1 MSDAQPE
8 PTEPTQPEPTV
19 LVERRGRLGVLVLNR
34 PRAINA
40 LDLEMV
46 RLMQHALD
54 AWATDDDVTTI
65 LVTGSGDRGLCAG
78 GDLQGMYRSARE
90 GTTESVDF
98 WREEYVLDH
107 TVATYAKPVV
117 ALMDGIVL
125 GGGVG
130 VSAHASHRVVTERTS
145 VGMPE
150 TRIGFVPDVGGP
162 WLLSRAPGELGTH
175 LALTAANADGA
186 DTIALGMADVMVPSE
201 RLAALEAALEGED
214 PDTALAR
221 LSVDPPASA
230 LAARSSW
237 VDAAY
242 AGDDVL
248 AIVERLR
255 SSDVED
261 AHRAADEIEARSPTA
276 VTLTLAALRRAATL
290 PDLRTALDQD
300 LAVSTFLLDVPDM
313 AEGIRAQVID
323 KDRSPR
329 WDPPSLAEVDVAAFD
344 HLFA

>member
-1 MSDAQPE
+1 MTTRTTPDPV
-8 PTEPTQPEPTV
+8 PTV
-19 LVERRGRLGVLVLNR
+19 LVERRGRLGVVTLNR

-46 RLMQHALD
+46 RLFQAALD
-54 AWATDDDVTTI
+54 RWADDPSVGAV
-65 LVTGSGDRGLCAG
+65 LVTGAGERGLCAG

-90 GTTESVDF
+90 GTGESIGF
-98 WREEYVLDH
+98 WRAEYVLDH
-107 TVATYAKPVV
+107 TIATYAKPVV
-117 ALMDGIVL
+117 VLMDGIVL

-130 VSAHASHRVVTERTS
+130 ISAHASHRVVTERTS

-186 DTIALGMADVMVPSE
+186 DAIAIGLADVLVPSDRLDDLE
-201 RLAALEAALEGED
+201 RALETEA
-214 PDTALAR
+214 PDDVLGRFA
-221 LSVDPPASA
+221 VDPGPSS
-230 LAARSSW
+230 LAARRGW

-248 AIVERLR
+248 AIVGRLR
-255 SSDVED
+255 ASDVEE
-261 AHRAADEIEARSPTA
+261 ARVAADEIEARSPTA
-276 VTLTLAALRRAATL
+276 VTVTLAALRRAATL

-300 LAVSTFLLDVPDM
+300 LAVSTFLLGVPDM
-313 AEGIRAQVID
+313 VEGIRAQVVD

-329 WDPPSLAEVDVAAFD
+329 WDPATLAEVDATAWAHV
-344 HLFA
+344 LP

>member
-1 MSDAQPE
+1 MSGSE
-8 PTEPTQPEPTV
+8 PLV
-19 LVERRGRLGVLVLNR
+19 VVERRGRLGVLVLNR

-40 LDLEMV
+40 LVPEMV
-46 RLMQHALD
+46 HLMQRALD
-54 AWATDDDVTTI
+54 DWAADDDIATV
-65 LVTGSGDRGLCAG
+65 LVTGRGDRGLCAG

-90 GTTESVDF
+90 GTKESVDF
-98 WREEYVLDH
+98 WRDEYVLDH
-107 TVATYAKPVV
+107 TIATYPKPVV

-130 VSAHASHRVVTERTS
+130 ISAHARHRIVTERSS

-162 WLLSRAPGELGTH
+162 WLLARAPGELGTH

-186 DTIALGMADVMVPSE
+186 DAIALGLADVLVPSD
-201 RLAALEAALEGED
+201 RLAELELALETQD
-214 PDTALAR
+214 PEAVLDGLAIR
-221 LSVDPPASA
+221 PPVSS
-230 LAARSSW
+230 LAAQRPW
-237 VDAAY
+237 IDEAY

-248 AIVERLR
+248 TIVARLR
-255 SSDVED
+255 SSDVD
-261 AHRAADEIEARSPTA
+261 AARAAADDIEARSPTA
-276 VTLTLAALRRAATL
+276 VVLTLAALRRAATL

-300 LAVSTFLLDVPDM
+300 LAVSTYLLSVPDM

-329 WDPPSLAEVDVAAFD
+329 WDPPTLAAVDPAPFT
-344 HLFA
+344 HLFT

>member
-1 MSDAQPE
+1 MTTAPPDPAA
-8 PTEPTQPEPTV
+8 PTV
-19 LVERRGRLGVLVLNR
+19 LVEQRGRLGVVTLNR

-40 LDLEMV
+40 LDVDMV
-46 RLMQHALD
+46 RLAQTALD
-54 AWATDDDVTTI
+54 RWASDDSVSTV
-65 LVTGSGDRGLCAG
+65 LVTGAGERGLCAG
-78 GDLQGMYRSARE
+78 GDLQGMYRSARD
-90 GTTESVDF
+90 GTDESVVF
-98 WREEYVLDH
+98 WREEYALDH
-107 TVATYAKPVV
+107 TIATYPKPVV

-130 VSAHASHRVVTERTS
+130 VAAHASHRVVTERTS
-145 VGMPE
+145 LGMPE

-175 LALTAANADGA
+175 LALTAANADAA
-186 DTIALGMADVMVPSE
+186 DAIALGMADVLVSSDHLPELE
-201 RLAALEAALEGED
+201 RALETEA
-214 PDTALAR
+214 PDDVLAR
-221 LSVDPPASA
+221 LSIEPPPSS
-230 LAARSSW
+230 LAAARTW
-237 VDAAY
+237 IDDAY

-255 SSDVED
+255 VSDVDE
-261 AHRAADEIEARSPTA
+261 AREAADEIEARSPTA

-300 LAVSTFLLDVPDM
+300 LAVSTHLLTVPDM

-329 WDPPSLAEVDVAAFD
+329 WDPATLADVDPSPWAQLLA
-344 HLFA
+344 

>member
-1 MSDAQPE
+1 MPLVE
-8 PTEPTQPEPTV
+8 
-19 LVERRGRLGVLVLNR
+19 VERRGRLGVLALNR

-40 LDLEMV
+40 LVPEMV
-46 RLMQHALD
+46 HLMLAALERWASDD
-54 AWATDDDVTTI
+54 AVATV
-65 LVTGSGDRGLCAG
+65 LVTGRGDRGLCAG
-78 GDLQGMYRSARE
+78 GDLQGMYRSARD
-90 GTTESVDF
+90 GTRESVGF
-98 WREEYVLDH
+98 WCDEYVLDH
-107 TVATYAKPVV
+107 TLATYPKPVV

-125 GGGVG
+125 GGGIG
-130 VSAHASHRVVTERTS
+130 ISAHVSHRVVTERSS

-186 DTIALGMADVMVPSE
+186 DAIALGLADVLVPSD
-201 RLAALEAALEGED
+201 RLPDLELALETQA
-214 PDTALAR
+214 PDDAIAKLAIT
-221 LSVDPPASA
+221 PPPSA
-230 LAARSSW
+230 LAAQRTW
-237 VDAAY
+237 IDAAY
-242 AGDDVL
+242 AGDDVRE
-248 AIVERLR
+248 IVGRLR
-255 SSDVED
+255 TSDV
-261 AHRAADEIEARSPTA
+261 AAAREAAEEIEARSPTA

-300 LAVSTFLLDVPDM
+300 LAVSTFLLTVPDM

-329 WDPPSLAEVDVAAFD
+329 WDPPTLADVDPVAFA

>member
-1 MSDAQPE
+1 MNTAPPDTSA
-8 PTEPTQPEPTV
+8 PTV
-19 LVERRGRLGVLVLNR
+19 LVEQRGRLGVVTLNR

-40 LDLEMV
+40 LDLDMV
-46 RLMQHALD
+46 RLAQSALD
-54 AWATDDDVTTI
+54 RWASDDSVSTV
-65 LVTGSGDRGLCAG
+65 LVTGAGDRGLCAG
-78 GDLQGMYRSARE
+78 GDLQGMYRSARD
-90 GTTESVDF
+90 GTDESVLF
-98 WREEYVLDH
+98 WREEYDLDH
-107 TVATYAKPVV
+107 TIATYPKPVV

-175 LALTAANADGA
+175 LALTAANADAA
-186 DTIALGMADVMVPSE
+186 DTIALGMADVLVPSE
-201 RLAALEAALEGED
+201 RLPELERALETEA
-214 PDTALAR
+214 PDDVLAR
-221 LSVDPPASA
+221 WSVEPPASSLA
-230 LAARSSW
+230 AARSW
-237 VDAAY
+237 IDAAY

-255 SSDVED
+255 TSDVE
-261 AHRAADEIEARSPTA
+261 AARAAADEIEARSPTA
-276 VTLTLAALRRAATL
+276 VTMTLAALRRAATL
-290 PDLRTALDQD
+290 PDLRAALDQD
-300 LAVSTFLLDVPDM
+300 LALSTHLLSVPDM

-329 WDPPSLAEVDVAAFD
+329 WNPATLAAVDPSSFGP
-344 HLFA
+344 LFS